1 MKYSNKTVGLLVASF
16 NFCQLH
22 SFPAMKRRN
31 PSKLALASKQL
42 RRSTRTAMLRLSS
55 TELQSG
61 SGDEGAKNEK
71 REAVST
77 DAGKGWITER
87 TPLSKLW
94 CGNDNVEKRFKI
106 ISWNV
111 NGLRALIRKDPL
123 ALSKLVV
130 SQNFPDVLCLQ
141 ETKLQ
146 TIHVEDEKLGLKE
159 ILRDEGI

>member
-1 MKYSNKTVGLLVASF
+1 MKS
-16 NFCQLH
+16 
-22 SFPAMKRRN
+22 RN
-31 PSKLALASKQL
+31 PSKLVLAPKEL
-42 RRSTRTAMLRLSS
+42 RRSSRTVALRLSS
-55 TELQSG
+55 TKSQSG

-71 REAVST
+71 KEAVST
-77 DAGKGWITER
+77 DAEKGWITKR

-123 ALSKLVV
+123 ALSKLVL

-146 TIHVEDEKLGLKE
+146 NIHVEDEKLGLKE
-159 ILRDEGI
+159 MLRDEGI